1 MDYILVLAFLVVV
14 PIVVFFLLK
23 ERPHRVGGPSAYDRG
38 VTPSE
43 PAADQPTPQ
52 AESVNQVKPGRE
64 KRIPPG

>member
-1 MDYILVLAFLVVV
+1 MDYILVLVFFVVV

-23 ERPHRVGGPSAYDRG
+23 ERPHRVGGPGAYDRG
-38 VTPSE
+38 ITVSE

-52 AESVNQVKPGRE
+52 ANAVNQVTPGRE